1 MAAFLQ
7 ALFGPLLSLIDFL
20 TGCFPHLLVVQRNEL
35 GVRYPAGA
43 EPMELRPEHYSCP
56 AWLANILLRIPWRRA
71 RRLAMLQ
78 GVHVYFPVVEE
89 VTKHH
94 TARMVLNVEP
104 IVVETEDEEP
114 LSFAV
119 GLVLTYRI
127 VDVLAFEVGY
137 YDADESLAELAE
149 GALRKLVLRSTAA
162 ELRDHRQSID
172 DKLATN
178 CRAILEDVGVEV
190 ISARLTEQAHVGQVT
205 KVFGLNLSTAMHVG
219 E

>member
-35 GVRYPAGA
+35 GVLYPAGG
-43 EPMELRPEHYSCP
+43 EPRALRPDVYSCP
-56 AWLANILLRIPWRRA
+56 AWLARILLRLPSKRA

-78 GVHVYFPVVEE
+78 GVHVYFPVIQE

-94 TARMVLNVEP
+94 TARMVLNVDA
-104 IVVETEDEEP
+104 IVVETEDEKP
-114 LSFAV
+114 FAV

-137 YDADESLAELAE
+137 FDADESLAELAE
-149 GALRKLVLRSTAA
+149 GALRKLVLKSTAA
-162 ELRDHRQSID
+162 ELRDHRKGVD
-172 DKLATN
+172 DKLAN
-178 CRAILEDVGVEV
+178 ACRAILEEVGVEV
-190 ISARLTEQAHVGQVT
+190 ISARLTEQAHVGTVA
-205 KVFGLNLSTAMHVG
+205 KVFGLNLSTSVG
-219 E
+219 LGG